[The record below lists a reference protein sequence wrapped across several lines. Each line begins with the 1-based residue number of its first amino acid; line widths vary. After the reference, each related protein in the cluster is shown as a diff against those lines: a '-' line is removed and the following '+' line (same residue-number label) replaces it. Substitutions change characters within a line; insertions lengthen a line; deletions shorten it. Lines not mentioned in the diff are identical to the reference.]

1 MPSQSRVGKKMI
13 KSTSMHLL
21 TCTRVYYMQHN
32 FRAIQM
38 FLLILNSQIDIS
50 IHVLA
55 SSFEDAEFG
64 I

>member
-1 MPSQSRVGKKMI
+1 MI
-13 KSTSMHLL
+13 KLTSMHLL

-32 FRAIQM
+32 FLAIQM
-38 FLLILNSQIDIS
+38 LLLILNSQIDIS